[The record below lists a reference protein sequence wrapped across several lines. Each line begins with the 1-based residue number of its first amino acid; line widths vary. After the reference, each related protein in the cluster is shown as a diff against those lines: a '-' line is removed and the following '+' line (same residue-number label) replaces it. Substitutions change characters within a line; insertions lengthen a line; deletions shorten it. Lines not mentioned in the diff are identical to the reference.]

1 MYYIQTCFHQPTLL
15 LSKCS
20 LTRCTATFTSQ
31 NNIITSIAHYKPY
44 TIWFVLKSS
53 YFICIT
59 FSPNCVWCICMTL
72 KICFSKAHMLTR
84 YSRCIHL
91 EMWIFL
97 FLNLFIWTVLQF
109 QAVLFYFYFSSI
121 QLYFHFYCILL
132 KKSPAISNHTSVS
145 SQLSS
150 SLLYVD
156 SHSSSQSLNTHTPPS
171 VSLSVIGS
179 ETDLIVWT
187 SVSQTG
193 HKLLYLWLLCLLLAG
208 IY

>member
-1 MYYIQTCFHQPTLL
+1 MYHFQ
-15 LSKCS
+15 SK
-20 LTRCTATFTSQ
+20 LYLMYMHDAKNMF
-31 NNIITSIAHYKPY
+31 
-44 TIWFVLKSS
+44 LKSS
-53 YFICIT
+53 HANSI
-59 FSPNCVWCICMTL
+59 FSLRSFRNVD
-72 KICFSKAHMLTR
+72 FS
-84 YSRCIHL
+84 
-91 EMWIFL
+91 IFEPVYLNRVAISSCSVL
-97 FLNLFIWTVLQF
+97 FLLQF
-109 QAVLFYFYFSSI
+109 HSAVFP
-121 QLYFHFYCILL
+121 FYCILL